1 MLSIVNKSMLLV
13 MLKLV
18 TTFMVM
24 AVPSFLVC
32 FNSASLDPMSKVGKA
47 DDSPEP

>member
-1 MLSIVNKSMLLV
+1 MMLA

-47 DDSPEP
+47 EDSPEPCED

>member
-1 MLSIVNKSMLLV
+1 MLSIVNRSMMLV

-47 DDSPEP
+47 EDSPEP

>member
-1 MLSIVNKSMLLV
+1 M
-13 MLKLV
+13 KLV

-47 DDSPEP
+47 EDSPEP

>member
-1 MLSIVNKSMLLV
+1 MMTMTMIMMMMMMMMS
-13 MLKLV
+13 
-18 TTFMVM
+18 TFIVM

-32 FNSASLDPMSKVGKA
+32 FSSASFDPMSKVGNA